1 MFLEAVSHKP
11 APPTLPDFTLKHFI
25 KPELKKNPYIKART
39 PQVQLVTRKTVFCRK
54 KRRQKKSLF
63 RGTRELEEARFRGKS
78 CLILTTTV
86 SKKSFLELYSISLD
100 RLVRI
105 RETSNTSQ

>member
-25 KPELKKNPYIKART
+25 KPELEKKPIKART

-78 CLILTTTV
+78 CLFVAYRDLLFFPSRMEV
-86 SKKSFLELYSISLD
+86 ARGSQ
-100 RLVRI
+100 VREQHPVQI
-105 RETSNTSQ
+105 